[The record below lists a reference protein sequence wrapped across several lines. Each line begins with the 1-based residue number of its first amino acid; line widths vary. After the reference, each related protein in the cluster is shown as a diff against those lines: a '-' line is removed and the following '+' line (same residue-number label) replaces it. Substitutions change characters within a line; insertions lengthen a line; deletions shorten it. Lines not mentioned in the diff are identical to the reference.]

1 MISKSFFLDQFDRRS
16 KLIQNI
22 DIEVLI
28 SICELIKKTINN
40 NNKIFICGN
49 GGSAAESQHFAAEL
63 VVKFNKVRKPI
74 SALCLN
80 TDVSIITAHSND
92 FSFETLFSRQLEALA
107 NPNDLLISFST
118 SGKSKN
124 IIKAIEMAKLMNVKT
139 ILFSGQNKIDQP
151 DYIYN
156 VPFDETDLIQE
167 VHLIL
172 IHIICTFVDSN
183 FD

>member
-1 MISKSFFLDQFDRRS
+1 MKD
-16 KLIQNI
+16 
-22 DIEVLI
+22 
-28 SICELIKKTINN
+28 
-40 NNKIFICGN
+40 
-49 GGSAAESQHFAAEL
+49 
-63 VVKFNKVRKPI
+63 KPT
-74 SALCLN
+74 L
-80 TDVSIITAHSND
+80 SND

-124 IIKAIEMAKLMNVKT
+124 IINAIEMAKSMNVKT
-139 ILFSGQNKIDQP
+139 VLFSGQNKIDQP

-156 VPFDETDLIQE
+156 VLLGETDLIQE